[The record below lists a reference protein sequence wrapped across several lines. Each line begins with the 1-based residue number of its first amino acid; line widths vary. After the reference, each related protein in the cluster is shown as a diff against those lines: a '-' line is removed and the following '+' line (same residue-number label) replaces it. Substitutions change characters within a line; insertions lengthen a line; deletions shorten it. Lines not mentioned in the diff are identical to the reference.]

1 MSLPL
6 HCTLPPG
13 KKTLCAQYFT
23 VKVAEGIVAAS
34 YKDGDK
40 FYIDPAKLLPL
51 ERFLPK
57 PKGAAPTRGVAPL

>member
-1 MSLPL
+1 M
-6 HCTLPPG
+6 
-13 KKTLCAQYFT
+13 CAQYFT

-57 PKGAAPTRGVAPL
+57 AKGSAPTRGLAPL